1 MEIKLKI
8 HLNGVLI
15 GFSQNKK
22 KMDQNK
28 IKSIVDSVITEK
40 KLCPKGKAYYNRR
53 IAAGEV
59 PSAYLSGR
67 AVKVCKGLMEGD
79 EETVECENC
88 GWEWNLED
96 GGKDPFVCHK
106 CGHDNVEKYDMNE
119 SLRDW
124 FQKEDWVRIDTQG
137 NITGPCGT
145 MKKGQATTRCLP
157 RAKANSLSKEERAA
171 TARKKANADRKGDR
185 VVPNTDKAKVRLE
198 SMTPLSWIP
207 ILQAE
212 NEEIERTA
220 DELGLPYD
228 VVYNS
233 FASGKEVT
241 LTDEMWSRL
250 ENTDSYDINS
260 EEEAIE
266 LARHYGKDIQSIL
279 AAEKTPPALILQYSP
294 NKYYL
299 VGGNTRLMVARA
311 KGINPQVIL
320 GTIEPMNK
328 LAYQDVN
335 DIGANLDEEIDE
347 YDVESPDDY
356 AGFIMFMKEYSR
368 QLTESKLTEAE
379 YRGRKVQLGKIMQGD
394 IKKFKVYVNN
404 GKGKTVKVNFGF
416 GGKSAKGKRMVI
428 KAKNPKRRAAYRARH
443 NCSNPGPRWKANYW
457 SCKKW

>member
-1 MEIKLKI
+1 MIE
-8 HLNGVLI
+8 
-15 GFSQNKK
+15 
-22 KMDQNK
+22 
-28 IKSIVDSVITEK
+28 EK
-40 KLCPKGKAYYNRR
+40 KLCPKGRSYYDRR

-67 AVKVCKGLMEGD
+67 AVKVCKGLME
-79 EETVECENC
+79 
-88 GWEWNLED
+88 ED
-96 GGKDPFVCHK
+96 DL
-106 CGHDNVEKYDMNE
+106 DMHE

-124 FQKEDWVRIDTQG
+124 FEKEDWVRIDTQG

-171 TARKKANADRKGDR
+171 TARKKAAADRKGDR

-198 SMTPLSWIP
+198 AINPLGWEP
-207 ILQAE
+207 IIKAE

-220 DELGLPYD
+220 DDLGLPYD

-233 FASGKEVT
+233 LVNGDEVT
-241 LTDEMWSRL
+241 LTDEIWSRL
-250 ENTDSYDINS
+250 ENTDSYDIDS
-260 EEEAIE
+260 EEEAIK
-266 LARHYGKDIQSIL
+266 LAQYYGKDYKSIL
-279 AAEKTPPALILQYSP
+279 SAEKTPPALILQYSP

-299 VGGNTRLMVARA
+299 IGGNTRLMFARA

-320 GTIEPMNK
+320 GIIEPLNK
-328 LAYQDVN
+328 YAYQDVN
-335 DIGANLDEEIDE
+335 DIGADLTEE
-347 YDVESPDDY
+347 YDVESEEDY
-356 AGFIMFMKEYSR
+356 EGFIMFMKEYAR

-379 YRGRKVQLGKIMQGD
+379 YQGRKVQLGKIMQGD
-394 IKKFKVYVNN
+394 IKKFKVYVKN
-404 GKGKTVKVNFGF
+404 GKGKVVKVNFGF

-443 NCSNPGPRWKANYW
+443 NCDNPGPRWKANYW

>member
-1 MEIKLKI
+1 MTEEELHK
-8 HLNGVLI
+8 LI
-15 GFSQNKK
+15 GE
-22 KMDQNK
+22 
-28 IKSIVDSVITEK
+28 SIQSLVEK
-40 KLCPKGKAYYNRR
+40 KLCPKGRAYYNRR

-88 GWEWNLED
+88 GWEWNLAD
-96 GGKDPFVCHK
+96 GGEEPFVCHK

-171 TARKKANADRKGDR
+171 TARKKAAADRKGDR

-198 SMTPLSWIP
+198 AINPLGWEKYIKS
-207 ILQAE
+207 E

-220 DELGLPYD
+220 EDLGLPYD
-228 VVYNS
+228 TVYNS
-233 FASGKEVT
+233 FVNGNEVT

-279 AAEKTPPALILQYSP
+279 SAEKTPPALILQYSP

-320 GTIEPMNK
+320 GTIEPSNK
-328 LAYQDVN
+328 YAYQDVN

-379 YRGRKVQLGKIMQGD
+379 YQGRKVQLGKIMQGD

-404 GKGKTVKVNFGF
+404 DKGKTVKVNFGF

>member
-1 MEIKLKI
+1 MIE
-8 HLNGVLI
+8 
-15 GFSQNKK
+15 
-22 KMDQNK
+22 
-28 IKSIVDSVITEK
+28 EK
-40 KLCPKGKAYYNRR
+40 KLCPKGRAYYNRR

-79 EETVECENC
+79 EEMIHCENC
-88 GWEWNLED
+88 GWEWPLKD

-119 SLRDW
+119 SLHDW
-124 FQKEDWVRIDTQG
+124 FKKEDWVRIDTQG

-145 MKKGQATTRCLP
+145 MKKGHATTRCLP

-185 VVPNTDKAKVRLE
+185 VVSNTDKAKVHLE
-198 SMTPLSWIP
+198 AINPLGWEKYIKS
-207 ILQAE
+207 E
-212 NEEIERTA
+212 NEEIERTC
-220 DELGLPYD
+220 DDLGLPYD

-233 FASGKEVT
+233 LVNGKEVT
-241 LTDEMWSRL
+241 LNDEMWSRL

-266 LARHYGKDIQSIL
+266 LAQHYGKDYQSIL
-279 AAEKTPPALILQYSP
+279 SAKKTPPALILQYSP

-299 VGGNTRLMVARA
+299 IGGNTRLMFARA
-311 KGINPQVIL
+311 KGENPNVIL
-320 GTIEPMNK
+320 GTIEPLNK
-328 LAYQDVN
+328 YAYQDVN
-335 DIGANLDEEIDE
+335 DIGMDLTEEIDE
-347 YDVESPDDY
+347 YDVENPDDY
-356 AGFIMFMKEYSR
+356 EGFIMFMKEYAR

-379 YRGRKVQLGKIMQGD
+379 YHGHKVQLGKIMQGD
-394 IKKFKVYVNN
+394 IKKFKVYVKN
-404 GKGKTVKVNFGF
+404 GQGKVVKVNFGF
-416 GGKSAKGKRMVI
+416 GGKSAHGKRMVI

-443 NCSNPGPRWKANYW
+443 NCDNPGPRWKANYW

>member
-1 MEIKLKI
+1 MIE
-8 HLNGVLI
+8 
-15 GFSQNKK
+15 
-22 KMDQNK
+22 
-28 IKSIVDSVITEK
+28 EK
-40 KLCPKGKAYYNRR
+40 KLCPKGRAYYNRR

-79 EETVECENC
+79 EEMVDCEAC
-88 GWEWNLED
+88 GWEWKLKD
-96 GGKDPFVCHK
+96 GGEEPFICHK

-124 FQKEDWVRIDTQG
+124 FKKEDWVRIDTQG

-171 TARKKANADRKGDR
+171 TARKKAAADRKGDR

-198 SMTPLSWIP
+198 AINPLGWEP
-207 ILQAE
+207 IIKAE
-212 NEEIERTA
+212 NWEIERTA

-228 VVYNS
+228 TVYNS
-233 FASGKEVT
+233 LVNGDEVT
-241 LTDEMWSRL
+241 LTDEIWSRL

-266 LARHYGKDIQSIL
+266 LAQYYGKDYKSIL
-279 AAEKTPPALILQYSP
+279 SAEKTPPALILQYSP

-299 VGGNTRLMVARA
+299 IGGNTRLMFARA
-311 KGINPQVIL
+311 KGINPQVIM
-320 GTIEPMNK
+320 GTIEPLNK
-328 LAYQDVN
+328 YAYQDVN
-335 DIGANLDEEIDE
+335 DIGADLTEE
-347 YDVESPDDY
+347 YDVESEEDY
-356 AGFIMFMKEYSR
+356 EGFIMFMKEYSR

-379 YRGRKVQLGKIMQGD
+379 YQGRKVQLGKIMQGD
-394 IKKFKVYVNN
+394 IKKFKVYVKN
-404 GKGKTVKVNFGF
+404 GKGKVVKVNFGF

-443 NCSNPGPRWKANYW
+443 NCDNPGPRWKANYW